1 VWPCPQYLSLRLC
14 KQSDMM
20 CAVSLFIRIV
30 VIQLLSRI
38 QLFCDPMDCSLP
50 GSPVHGIFLAR
61 ILEWV
66 TISFFQGSSRA
77 RNWTP
82 ISCTDRW
89 IFYDQTTIRIS
100 MYCCCSVTQS
110 CPTLCD
116 PIDCSTPGLPVL
128 HYLPEFVQTH
138 VHWVKWCHPIMSS
151 SVAPFSSSF
160 QSFPAS
166 GSLQKLIN

>member
-1 VWPCPQYLSLRLC
+1 
-14 KQSDMM
+14 
-20 CAVSLFIRIV
+20 
-30 VIQLLSRI
+30 
-38 QLFCDPMDCSLP
+38 MDCSLP

-82 ISCTDRW
+82 ISCIDRW

-138 VHWVKWCHPIMSS
+138 VHWVNDAIQSSHPLLPASPPASS
-151 SVAPFSSSF
+151 LSQHQGLF
-160 QSFPAS
+160 QSW
-166 GSLQKLIN
+166 LISIEKGVHESCILSPCLFNLYAE

>member
-1 VWPCPQYLSLRLC
+1 MWPCPQYLSLRLC

-30 VIQLLSRI
+30 VVIQLLSCI

-82 ISCTDRW
+82 ISCIDRW

-116 PIDCSTPGLPVL
+116 PIDCSTPGLPVHHQL
-128 HYLPEFVQTH
+128 LEFTH
-138 VHWVKWCHPIMSS
+138 SCPLSWWCHPIISS
-151 SVAPFSSSF
+151 SVARFSSSF

-166 GSLQKLIN
+166 GSLPKLIN